1 MKYLSFFV
9 WLSSLGIRP
18 ASFIY
23 VVANVVVAFPSFVRL
38 NDIPLCIYMY
48 ICHILYPLI
57 FGRQLGGFHTLTMV
71 TNATINI
78 GIQINKITDKSSEVY
93 PEVGLSYSSSIFN
106 ILRNLYMVFHSCYTS
121 LYSYQQS
128 TSIPFSPHSHQHL
141 SLIFM
146 RTDILTGVR

>member
-57 FGRQLGGFHTLTMV
+57 FGRQLGGFHTLAIV
-71 TNATINI
+71 NNATINI
-78 GIQINKITDKSSEVY
+78 GIQINNITDKSS
-93 PEVGLSYSSSIFN
+93 
-106 ILRNLYMVFHSCYTS
+106 
-121 LYSYQQS
+121 
-128 TSIPFSPHSHQHL
+128 
-141 SLIFM
+141 
-146 RTDILTGVR
+146 